1 VGLDGNPTPRSA
13 AVNVLMLGPGE
24 RIDAW
29 VEMNQPGVWV
39 MGAPE
44 DMVRDGGLGVV
55 IEYANQRRSPQWMP
69 PPQSGWDYTMFGKA
83 ASGPAPTERL
93 EMIFEKVPRGAGKF
107 NLFTVN
113 GTPYPHDR
121 EFVLKQGA
129 RYRLTPSTA
138 MFLTRS
144 SPAYMGSIADFMASP
159 EMIALWL
166 DDPPS
171 YVRNGGSPGL
181 AASAGP

>member
-1 VGLDGNPTPRSA
+1 VALDGNPAPRSA
-13 AVNVLMLGPGE
+13 AVDVLMLGPGE

-29 VEMNQPGVWV
+29 VAMNQPGVWV

-44 DMVRDGGLGVV
+44 DMVREGGLGVV

-83 ASGPAPTERL
+83 ASGAAPTERL

-113 GTPYPHDR
+113 GTPYPHEQ
-121 EFVLKQGA
+121 EFLLKQGDA
-129 RYRLTPSTA
+129 L
-138 MFLTRS
+138 
-144 SPAYMGSIADFMASP
+144 PADVP
-159 EMIALWL
+159 
-166 DDPPS
+166 
-171 YVRNGGSPGL
+171 
-181 AASAGP
+181 